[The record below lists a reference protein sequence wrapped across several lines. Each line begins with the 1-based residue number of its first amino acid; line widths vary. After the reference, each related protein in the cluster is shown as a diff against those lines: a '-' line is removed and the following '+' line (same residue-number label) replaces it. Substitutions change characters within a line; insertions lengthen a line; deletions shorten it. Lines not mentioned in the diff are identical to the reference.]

1 MNLGKLIIVGCIKNS
16 EPYMSLINV
25 NLKQIET
32 LFSEVSY
39 IFIENDSVDNTK
51 KILNQ
56 WKSEKKNF
64 EYFSLDGLDS
74 YEKSR
79 TIRLEIT
86 RNAYIHKIKSQ
97 AKYHNYDYMMV
108 VDMDDVFTLPIDLI
122 EFENAVKFLSEKES
136 HAAVFANQEK
146 NYYDLWALRHP
157 SYCSKDFWHSVLQNA
172 ISGMSDMD
180 AFNLEF
186 DKIPKFFPKN
196 DPPILVSSAFGGLGI
211 YKLNYVLANQL
222 SYLGHD
228 YFYFGD
234 NSLNFTKLQTCE
246 HVNFNRGI
254 RVQGGE
260 LFIYT
265 TLINVCEEIKTNP
278 SAYRGIIIK

>member
-1 MNLGKLIIVGCIKNS
+1 M
-16 EPYMSLINV
+16 
-25 NLKQIET
+25 
-32 LFSEVSY
+32 
-39 IFIENDSVDNTK
+39 
-51 KILNQ
+51 
-56 WKSEKKNF
+56 
-64 EYFSLDGLDS
+64 DS

-122 EFENAVKFLSEKES
+122 EFENAVKFLSDKES
-136 HAAVFANQEK
+136 HSAVFANQEK

-172 ISGMSDMD
+172 ISGMSDED
-180 AFNLEF
+180 AFKLEF
-186 DKIPKFFPKN
+186 DRIPKFFPKN
-196 DPPILVSSAFGGLGI
+196 IPPIAVSSAFGGLGI
-211 YKLNYVLANQL
+211 YKLNYVLENQL
-222 SYLGHD
+222 SYLGHQ

-234 NSLNFTKLQTCE
+234 TSINFTKLQTCE

-254 RVQGGE
+254 SLRGGE
-260 LFIYT
+260 LFIYPS
-265 TLINVCEEIKTNP
+265 LINVQGEVNFNP
-278 SAYRGIIIK
+278 SAFRNIIIC